1 MKLQKWIIDKYTDL
15 YGLKTLKEISKDT
28 GIQVTRVFR
37 LMHGK
42 EMKIGE
48 FEIFQDKVFNNFEK
62 GSSVLELANE
72 CLLKLENQKLGE
84 IDEFLRRTLNIAE
97 LKRNKGEK
105 K

>member
-1 MKLQKWIIDKYTDL
+1 MKLQDWIIDKYTNL

-48 FEIFQDKVFNNFEK
+48 FEIFQEKVFNSFEK
-62 GSSVLELANE
+62 GTSILDLANE
-72 CLLKLENQKLGE
+72 CLLKLGSQKIE
-84 IDEFLRRTLNIAE
+84 EVDEFLRRTLNIAE
-97 LKRNKGEK
+97 LKRKKGE
-105 K
+105 

>member
-1 MKLQKWIIDKYTDL
+1 
-15 YGLKTLKEISKDT
+15 
-28 GIQVTRVFR
+28 
-37 LMHGK
+37 
-42 EMKIGE
+42 MKIGE
-48 FEIFQDKVFNNFEK
+48 FEIFQEKVFNNFEK

>member
-1 MKLQKWIIDKYTDL
+1 MKLQDWIIDKYTNL

-48 FEIFQDKVFNNFEK
+48 FEIFQEKVFNNFEK

-72 CLLKLENQKLGE
+72 CLL
-84 IDEFLRRTLNIAE
+84 
-97 LKRNKGEK
+97 
-105 K
+105 

>member
-1 MKLQKWIIDKYTDL
+1 MKLQDWIIDKYTNL

-48 FEIFQDKVFNNFEK
+48 FEIFQEKVFNNFEK
-62 GSSVLELANE
+62 GASILDLANE
-72 CLLKLENQKLGE
+72 CLLKLGNQKIE
-84 IDEFLRRTLNIAE
+84 EVDEFLRRTLNIAE
-97 LKRNKGEK
+97 LKRTKGE
-105 K
+105 